1 MKFPHYT
8 QLDEM
13 DCGATCLRIISRY
26 YGKEYSLQ
34 TLRDRCHTTRE
45 GVSMLGISD
54 AAESIGFRCA
64 GVRLTWKQLR
74 NEAGLPCIVHWN
86 QRHFIVVY
94 RIRHVRGGYEVCVSD
109 PARGLL
115 EYDKRSFCA
124 SWLSGGDSQSQR
136 FGLALLLEPSP
147 NFYRNP
153 DERASK
159 VNAGFL
165 LKYLRPYSRY
175 IASLGLAML
184 TACIIGLLLP
194 FITQS
199 VVDVGINTGSLS
211 YVVILLVAQLVL
223 VLSQM
228 FNNLIKSWLML
239 HVTTRVSISLVS
251 DFLCKL
257 MRLPIAF
264 FDSRMP
270 GDIMQRI
277 DDNNRIQS
285 FLTGSL
291 LSIIMAV
298 TSFVIYGIVM
308 ARYNLLILAIFL
320 VGSVLYVLWIASFL
334 KYRKKLDYMRFQGA
348 ADNQS
353 NIVQLIN
360 GIQDIKLH
368 NCEKQKRWEW
378 EHIQARL
385 FKISIKDLSLEQVQD
400 IGGTFIDQT
409 KNVVISFLA
418 AAAVIHGDMTLG
430 MMMAMQY
437 IIGQLNAPLSQF
449 IRFIQATQDAS
460 ISLER
465 MNEINVIR
473 DEESGEDH
481 KITEIPE
488 NADIELRNVTFQY
501 DGPRSEKALDGVSL
515 VIPANRVTAIVGASG
530 SGKSTMLKMILGFYA
545 PSEGEVTLGGLPLSD
560 YSCRA
565 WRRACSVVMQEGFI
579 FSDSIAR
586 NVALTGE
593 DIDREQLDRAFE
605 TANIDEWLE
614 DLPLKANTRIGID
627 GHGIS
632 TGQKQRILIAR
643 SIYKD
648 SKYLF
653 MDEATN
659 SLDANNERSIM
670 DKLDR
675 IFTGKTVVI
684 IAHRLSTVA
693 NADNI
698 VVLDHGRIAEQGTHS
713 MLIAR
718 KGFYYN
724 LIRNQLE
731 LGN

>member
-1 MKFPHYT
+1 MRFPHYI

-13 DCGATCLRIISRY
+13 DCGATCLRIISKY

-54 AAESIGFRCA
+54 AAESIGFRSS

-74 NEAGLPCIVHWN
+74 DDVNLPCVVHWN
-86 QRHFIVVY
+86 QEHFIVVY
-94 RIRHVRGGYEVCVSD
+94 RVRCARGGYKVCVSD

-115 EYDKRSFCA
+115 EYDERSFCKC
-124 SWLSGGDSQSQR
+124 WLTGNDLDSQR

-147 NFYRNP
+147 NFYKGK
-153 DERASK
+153 DECSSK
-159 VNAGFL
+159 LNAGFL
-165 LKYLRPYSRY
+165 LRY
-175 IASLGLAML
+175 IRPFSKYFVSVGLAML
-184 TACIIGLLLP
+184 TTCIIGLLLP

-199 VVDVGINTGSLS
+199 IVDVGINTARLS
-211 YVVILLVAQLVL
+211 YVVILLLAQLVL

-228 FNNLIKSWLML
+228 FNNLIRSWLML
-239 HVTTRVSISLVS
+239 HITTRVSISLVS

-298 TSFVIYGIVM
+298 TSFVIYGLVM
-308 ARYNLLILAIFL
+308 VRYNLLILAIFL
-320 VGSVLYVLWIASFL
+320 IGSVLYVLWVASFL
-334 KYRKKLDYMRFQGA
+334 RYRKKLDYMRFQETA
-348 ADNQS
+348 ENQS

-385 FKISIKDLSLEQVQD
+385 FKISIKDLSLEQIQD
-400 IGGTFIDQT
+400 VGGTFIDQT
-409 KNVVISFLA
+409 KNVVISFIA
-418 AAAVIHGDMTLG
+418 AAAVINGNMTLG
-430 MMMAMQY
+430 MMMALQY
-437 IIGQLNAPLSQF
+437 IIGQLNVPLSQF
-449 IRFIQATQDAS
+449 IRFIQNTQDAS
-460 ISLER
+460 ISMER
-465 MNEINVIR
+465 MNEINVVR
-473 DEESGEDH
+473 DEESYDEH
-481 KITEIPE
+481 RITEIPE
-488 NADIELRNVTFQY
+488 NADIMLQNVTFQY
-501 DGPRSEKALDGVSL
+501 DGPRSKKALNDVSL
-515 VIPANRVTAIVGASG
+515 VIPANKVTAIVGASG

-545 PSEGEVTLGGLPLSD
+545 PSEGEITLGGIPLSD

-565 WRRACSVVMQEGFI
+565 WRQACSVVMQEGFI

-586 NVALTGE
+586 NVALTGG
-593 DIDREQLDRAFE
+593 DIDREKLDGAFK
-605 TANIDEWLE
+605 TANISEWLE
-614 DLPLKANTRIGID
+614 ELPLRANTRIGID

-653 MDEATN
+653 LDEATN

-670 DKLDR
+670 DNLDS
-675 IFTGKTVVI
+675 IFSGKTVMI

-698 VVLDHGRIAEQGTHS
+698 VVLDHGRIVEQGPHS
-713 MLIAR
+713 KLIAQR
-718 KGFYYN
+718 GFYYN
-724 LIRNQLE
+724 LIKNQLE